1 MDAKKVIIIAL
12 IICMIISVGAT
23 YYFTEKT
30 RQTDINS
37 LKSYHECE
45 MGNLRSYVSHM
56 ENITDELTEEIED
69 ADDLLSD
76 IQEELELTNISL
88 QENISELD
96 NLKSGNNYDL
106 HDPTYN
112 EVVSFIAQDKTNE
125 EEYIEDV
132 FDCEQFAQQVN
143 TNAENIGIRCAYVV
157 IYFDGTNAG
166 HGIVGFNTVDRGM
179 VYIEPQSDEW
189 VENLTVGNDF
199 WTDCIVPNGNYYYE
213 EAPND
218 TVKEVLLFW

>member
-12 IICMIISVGAT
+12 IICMVISVGAT

-30 RQTDINS
+30 SQTEISS

-45 MGNLRSYVSHM
+45 MSNLISYVSYM
-56 ENITDELTEEIED
+56 ENITVELTEEIED
-69 ADDLLSD
+69 TNDLLSGVRG
-76 IQEELELTNISL
+76 ELELTNISL
-88 QENISELD
+88 QENISELE

-112 EVVSFIAQDKTNE
+112 EVVSFITQDKTND
-125 EEYIEDV
+125 EEYIEGV
-132 FDCEQFAQQVN
+132 FDCEQFSQQVN

-157 IYFDGTNAG
+157 IYFDGTDAG
-166 HGIVGFNTVDRGM
+166 HGIVGFNTVDQGM
-179 VYIEPQSDEW
+179 IYIEPQSDEW

-213 EAPND
+213 DSPND

>member
-1 MDAKKVIIIAL
+1 MDAKKAIIIAL

-30 RQTDINS
+30 SQTEINS

-45 MGNLRSYVSHM
+45 MGNLISYVSYM

-69 ADDLLSD
+69 TNDLLSD
-76 IQEELELTNISL
+76 VQEELELTSISL
-88 QENISELD
+88 QENISELE
-96 NLKSGNNYDL
+96 NLRSGNNYDL